1 MERSYYAL
9 ACLLPIL
16 CYAAEA
22 KQPVAGVPPTGLSPA
37 TLRKVDELSAP
48 WNKPDTPGY
57 ALAIIR
63 NGKIIYRHGYGLAD
77 LEHQVAISPST
88 VFHVASMSK
97 QFTAFAIHLLAQE
110 GKLSLDDDI
119 RKYLP
124 ELNDFGKTIT
134 IRHLLHHTSGLRDQ
148 WSLLV
153 LAGWRLD
160 DVITEDDILN
170 LVWRQ
175 KSLNF
180 MPGDEFLYSNTG
192 YTLLGVIVKRVSG
205 QSLSAFTKERIFDP
219 LGMRHTQ
226 FHDDYGALVP
236 GRAYSYIK
244 QDDDKYRYVALS
256 YSNVGATS
264 LFTSVEDLARWD
276 QNFYDARVG
285 GKELIAR
292 MQEPGTLNGN
302 MEISYAS
309 GLDVS
314 RYRGLR
320 AVEHSGGDAGYR
332 TDMLRFPDQRFSVV
346 ILSNAGD
353 ADPTL
358 LAHKVADIFLE
369 KLLKPASVGA
379 QKTRAKKPTAI
390 KIDPTTLDAL
400 VGEYELRP
408 GLTVTYTR
416 EHDQLMAQTSGEGK
430 LALYPTGERIF
441 TYQRVDAS
449 ITFQEPDPDGVV
461 TAAVH
466 HQNGQDFRIKRVK
479 RVPLSAAELKER
491 EGEFYSDELHV
502 LYTIAAKDG
511 ALVLHHP
518 RGEFELQ
525 RGVDTN
531 SFAAEFPIGSLH
543 YSCSP
548 GKGCDG
554 FSITNGRV
562 RNLRFIRAQE
572 EYAVAN
578 IDTRTWDGLTGYYQV
593 SPNMIDTVTRDG
605 SHLLSQLTGGLRYEL
620 FPSSDRDFF
629 FAALDEQ
636 VSFPTSPQEDAVGLV
651 LYLNGHEMTGKRVD
665 EATAKATEEY
675 PQRRIAENAA
685 TPGSE
690 AALRSVIEE
699 RRSQPDYNRM
709 APAVAQG
716 VRQSLLAVQSELTTL
731 GEVKSLEFECVGS
744 GGEDVYAAHFENG
757 DAEWHILLAADGM
770 IHFLQHSRF
779 KEATRLPLGQI
790 EKLRSGPGTAA
801 TTIEFWNKT
810 DEKLKV
816 YWIDGDGEFKSY
828 GTVNAHQIKTLRTF
842 VSHLWVV
849 GKDEQHPLALFNA
862 TPGLTIATIN

>member
-16 CYAAEA
+16 CYAVEA
-22 KQPVAGVPPTGLSPA
+22 KQPVAAPPTGLSPA
-37 TLRKVDELSAP
+37 TLRKVHELSVP

-63 NGKIIYRHGYGLAD
+63 NGKIIYRHGYGMAD
-77 LEHQVAISPST
+77 LEHRVAISPST

-148 WSLLV
+148 WNLLV
-153 LAGWRLD
+153 LAGWRFD

-180 MPGDEFLYSNTG
+180 MPGDEFLYCNTG

-205 QSLSAFTKERIFDP
+205 QSLSTFTRQRIFDP
-219 LGMRHTQ
+219 LGMHHTH
-226 FHDDYGALVP
+226 FHDDYGTLVP
-236 GRAYSYIK
+236 GRAYSYVK
-244 QDDDKYRYVALS
+244 QDDDKYKYVALS
-256 YSNVGATS
+256 YSNTGATS
-264 LFTSVEDLARWD
+264 LFTSVEDLALWD

-292 MQEPGTLNGN
+292 MQEPGVLNADI
-302 MEISYAS
+302 EISYAS

-332 TDMLRFPDQRFSVV
+332 TDILRFPDQRFSVV

-353 ADPTL
+353 ANPAL
-358 LAHKVADIFLE
+358 LAHEVADIFLE
-369 KLLKPASVGA
+369 KLMTPAPAGA
-379 QKTRAKKPTAI
+379 PKTPAKKPTAI

-400 VGEYELRP
+400 VGEYEVRP
-408 GLTVTYTR
+408 GRTITYTKG
-416 EHDQLMAQTSGEGK
+416 HDELMAQTTGEGK
-430 LALYPTGERIF
+430 LSLYPTGERTF
-441 TYQRVDAS
+441 TYKLVDAS
-449 ITFQEPDPDGVV
+449 ITFEEPGQDGVV

-466 HQNGQDFRIKRVK
+466 HQYSQEFRLKRIK

-491 EGEFYSDELHV
+491 AGEFYSDELHV
-502 LYTIAAKDG
+502 LYTVAAKDG
-511 ALVLHHP
+511 RLVLHYP

-525 RGVDTN
+525 RGVDTD

-543 YSCSP
+543 YSCSLRS
-548 GKGCDG
+548 GCDG
-554 FSITNGRV
+554 FSISDGRV

-578 IDTRTWDGLTGYYQV
+578 IDTSTWNGLTGYYQV
-593 SPNMIDTVTRDG
+593 SPRMIDTVARDG
-605 SHLLSQLTGGLRYEL
+605 SHLFSQLTGGLRYEM
-620 FPSSDRDFF
+620 FPSSDHDYF
-629 FAALDEQ
+629 FAAIDER
-636 VSFPTSPQEDAVGLV
+636 VSFPTSPQGEAAGLV
-651 LYLNGHEMTGKRVD
+651 LHLNGYDMTGQRVD
-665 EATAKATEEY
+665 EATAKATEDF
-675 PQRRIAENAA
+675 PRRRIAEDTP

-690 AALRSVIEE
+690 AALRRVIEE
-699 RRSQPDYNRM
+699 RRSQPDYDRM

-716 VRQSLLAVQSELTTL
+716 VRQSLSTVQSELAAL
-731 GEVKSLEFECVGS
+731 GEEKSLEFECVGS
-744 GGEDVYAAHFENG
+744 GGEDIYAVHFENG
-757 DAEWHILLAADGM
+757 DAEWHILLAEDGM
-770 IHFLQHSRF
+770 IHLLQHSRF
-779 KEATRLPLGQI
+779 KEATRLPLGQR
-790 EKLRSGPGTAA
+790 ETLRSGPGTTA

-810 DEKLKV
+810 DETLKV
-816 YWIDGDGEFKSY
+816 YWIDPNGEFKSY
-828 GTVNAHQIKTLRTF
+828 GTVNRHQIKTLRTF
-842 VSHLWVV
+842 VSHLWAV
-849 GKDEQHPLALFNA
+849 GKDEQHPLGLFNA
-862 TPGLTIATIN
+862 SPGLTIGTIN